1 MCHLLWHKTF
11 NKQHKEIAMKRLVVF
26 FGLFFVLV
34 SSLLGLF
41 LLVTPT
47 LLAQQIR
54 PETFLPM
61 VSDFHVGESLQ
72 GPLLF
77 EQAISFEDFSD
88 HTFLVAEAKDEMV
101 FAYTDS
107 STTREQHHVITSED
121 QLVYP
126 FLKTVVFG
134 DFNFSATNETDSRS
148 GFSEGQ
154 FVLHFAGASSEKVSY
169 FGELSF
175 TARADAGTGSPAA
188 PGFNPE
194 VERAIIRFD
203 QSDYFKVSLGRY
215 HTPINWWNTAFH
227 HGLWLQTTIGRPEMT
242 KFGGQFIPV
251 HFVGGL
257 IEGTL
262 PASGLNINYNLGL
275 GNGRGSIISKSG
287 DAGDNN
293 NNRAWLINLFVKPDA
308 LFGLQAGGSA
318 YRDKIT
324 LASGR
329 EFDEWIVA
337 GHFVWQKEDPEVIA
351 EVANINHV
359 DVVTSTSYKSL
370 AYYIQIAYRLPWFE
384 NVLKPYVRYEFIDID
399 ADEKVF
405 TTVPGLKGIIAG
417 VRYDISD
424 FAALKGEYRNIRRPD
439 KKTVDGLF
447 LQTSFTF

>member
-1 MCHLLWHKTF
+1 
-11 NKQHKEIAMKRLVVF
+11 MKRLV
-26 FGLFFVLV
+26 LFFRLFFAPAL
-34 SSLLGLF
+34 SLIGLF

-47 LLAQQIR
+47 LMSQQIG

-61 VSDFHVGESLQ
+61 VSAFHVGESLQ
-72 GPLLF
+72 RSLLF
-77 EQAISFEDFSD
+77 EQAIFFEDFSNY
-88 HTFLVAEAKDEMV
+88 TFLAAEAQAEMV
-101 FAYTDS
+101 FAPMDS
-107 STTREQHHVITSED
+107 STKKEQHHVITSD
-121 QLVYP
+121 VQPVYP

-134 DFNFSATNETDSRS
+134 DFNFSATNDATKS

-175 TARADAGTGSPAA
+175 AARADAGTGSPPA

-308 LFGLQAGGSA
+308 LFGLQAGGSV
-318 YRDKIT
+318 YRDKI

-351 EVANINHV
+351 EVANINHT

-370 AYYIQIAYRLPWFE
+370 AYYIQIAYRFPWFE

-399 ADEKVF
+399 PADEVF
-405 TTVPGLKGIIAG
+405 KTVPGLKGIIAG

-424 FAALKGEYRNIRRPD
+424 FAALKGEYRNTRRPD

>member
-1 MCHLLWHKTF
+1 
-11 NKQHKEIAMKRLVVF
+11 MKRLVLF

-41 LLVTPT
+41 LLARPT
-47 LLAQQIR
+47 LASQQSR

-61 VSDFHVGESLQ
+61 VSAFHVGESLQ
-72 GPLLF
+72 RPLLF
-77 EQAISFEDFSD
+77 KQAISFEDFSN
-88 HTFLVAEAKDEMV
+88 HTFLAAEAQAEMV
-101 FAYTDS
+101 FARME
-107 STTREQHHVITSED
+107 STQKREHDLVTASE
-121 QLVYP
+121 YP
-126 FLKTVVFG
+126 SLHIVGFG
-134 DFNFSATNETDSRS
+134 DFNFSATNETGSTS

-154 FVLHFAGASSEKVSY
+154 FVLHFASALSQKVSY

-175 TARADAGTGSPAA
+175 TARADAGTGSPSA

-242 KFGGQFIPV
+242 RFGGQFIPV

-275 GNGRGSIISKSG
+275 GNGRGSVISRSG

-308 LFGLQAGGSA
+308 LFGLQAGGSV

-351 EVANINHV
+351 EVTNIIHA
-359 DVVTSTSYKSL
+359 DVVTSTSSSSL
-370 AYYIQIAYRLPWFE
+370 AYYIQIAYRLPWYE
-384 NVLKPYVRYEFIDID
+384 NVLKPYIRYEFIDID
-399 ADEKVF
+399 AADEVF
-405 TTVPGLKGIIAG
+405 KTVPGLKGIIAG

-424 FAALKGEYRNIRRPD
+424 FAALKVEYRNIRRPG
-439 KKTVDGLF
+439 KETVDGLF

>member
-1 MCHLLWHKTF
+1 MNYF
-11 NKQHKEIAMKRLVVF
+11 IPN
-26 FGLFFVLV
+26 
-34 SSLLGLF
+34 LLGLF

-47 LLAQQIR
+47 LPSQQIR
-54 PETFLPM
+54 PETFLPI

-72 GPLLF
+72 PPFLF
-77 EQAISFEDFSD
+77 EQAISFEDFSNY
-88 HTFLVAEAKDEMV
+88 TFLAAEAQAETV
-101 FAYTDS
+101 FARMDS
-107 STTREQHHVITSED
+107 STKREQDHVITSEV
-121 QLVYP
+121 QPVYP

-134 DFNFSATNETDSRS
+134 DFNFSATNETDSKS

-175 TARADAGTGSPAA
+175 TARADAGTGSPSA

-215 HTPINWWNTAFH
+215 HTPVNWWNTAFH

-242 KFGGQFIPV
+242 RFGGQFIPG

-262 PASGLNINYNLGL
+262 PVSGLNINYNLGL
-275 GNGRGSIISKSG
+275 GNGRGSVISKSG

-329 EFDEWIVA
+329 ELDEWIVA
-337 GHFVWQKEDPEVIA
+337 AHLVWQKEDPEVIA
-351 EVANINHV
+351 EVADINHA
-359 DVVTSTSYKSL
+359 DVVTSASYNSL
-370 AYYIQIAYRLPWFE
+370 AYYIQVAYRFPWYE
-384 NVLKPYVRYEFIDID
+384 NVLKPYIRYEFIDID
-399 ADEKVF
+399 AADEVF
-405 TTVPGLKGIIAG
+405 KTVPGLKGIIAG

-424 FAALKGEYRNIRRPD
+424 FVALKGEYRNIRRPG
-439 KKTVDGLF
+439 KETVDGLF